1 MWRPFVLI
9 LAFLLLPSL
18 VLFFSGYGIRV
29 KAKPCTYFIGIGT
42 MANYLRHDC
51 PQFGK
56 AYWAIP

>member
-1 MWRPFVLI
+1 MLI